1 MNNNIYITVLDFLQ
15 GETFE
20 YEFIDGQDFSDEL
33 SDFYL
38 YIESF
43 LSGKGHII
51 NNIHYMVNQKPIT
64 KVQIQGLEYS
74 DYV

>member
-20 YEFIDGQDFSDEL
+20 YEFINGQSFSD
-33 SDFYL
+33 DFCKTD
-38 YIESF
+38 IESF
-43 LSGKGHII
+43 LSGKGHVI
-51 NNIHYMVNQKPIT
+51 NNIHYMGNQKPIT